1 MSLICSWMIY
11 IQGGTPQKLELSL
24 RGWAPLQYRLPL
36 LCECSRNPSVSVYQ
50 LALLREAAFG
60 FSEFL
65 LKTLSVH
72 LPISWCV
79 IQKHTW
85 PHCNECSAVFDQ
97 KRHGPHSPPSLF
109 TGCHPQQLIFVSLD
123 EKSLQREMFCH
134 VEEVRQKMAEALKGI
149 KTDKF
154 KNCFEQWK
162 KIGIL
167 CQMESTLRVTSLN
180 R

>member
-1 MSLICSWMIY
+1 MSFWQTNGIIFWRLGPFW
-11 IQGGTPQKLELSL
+11 
-24 RGWAPLQYRLPL
+24 YRLPPL
-36 LCECSRNPSVSVYQ
+36 GECSRNPSVSVYQ

-109 TGCHPQQLIFVSLD
+109 TLSCPERLFFV
-123 EKSLQREMFCH
+123 
-134 VEEVRQKMAEALKGI
+134 
-149 KTDKF
+149 
-154 KNCFEQWK
+154 CFPRWK
-162 KIGIL
+162 KSSKGNVL
-167 CQMESTLRVTSLN
+167 PMMKRWNRNKQTNKGRSTKQHQN
-180 R
+180 RQVQKLFWAVEKHVNRCIASNGEYFEGD